1 MIENE
6 KNCSHDNILFDCD
19 HNILKI
25 GKHKGSVLTKLTT
38 KENSIIFSDSIEIT
52 DNLINT
58 EGLMVGVK
66 ANRATADKGQFTVN
80 LKNIRYI
87 VRISEEIIKTF
98 EKERFNASFPYMISL
113 LNTSLLFNST
123 NNINVNHLDFVK
135 GEILNHPIAL
145 LFNDS
150 MIVGDRL
157 VTDDLQ
163 HPVFYDAFLVSRKAY
178 DASKEEL
185 FEFSYEPIR
194 RLDVNF
200 IKYILIL
207 GVEMLK

>member
-6 KNCSHDNILFDCD
+6 ENCSSSNILFDSD
-19 HNILKI
+19 HNILRS
-25 GKHKGSVLTKLTT
+25 GNHSGSILIKLSTKD
-38 KENSIIFSDSIEIT
+38 NSIIFSDSIEIT

-58 EGLMVGVK
+58 EGLMIAVRGK
-66 ANRATADKGQFTVN
+66 DATAVKGKFSVN

-87 VRISEEIIKTF
+87 VRISEDIMKTF

-113 LNTSLLFNST
+113 LNTHLLFNST
-123 NNINVNHLDFVK
+123 NNININHIEFVK
-135 GEILNHPIAL
+135 GEILNHPIGL

-150 MIVGDRL
+150 IIVGDRL
-157 VTDDLQ
+157 VIDDLQ

-178 DASKEEL
+178 DACEDEL
-185 FEFSYEPIR
+185 YEFSYEPIR
-194 RLDVNF
+194 RLDISF
-200 IKYILIL
+200 IKYIIIL